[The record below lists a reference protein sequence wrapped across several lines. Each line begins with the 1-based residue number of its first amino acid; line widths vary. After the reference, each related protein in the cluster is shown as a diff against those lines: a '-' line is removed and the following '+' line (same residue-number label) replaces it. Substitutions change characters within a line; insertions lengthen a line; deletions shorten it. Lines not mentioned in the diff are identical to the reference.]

1 VDDRREARSG
11 VLRRPDQS
19 HRGQISEALSIRST
33 LSKRRAG
40 HVVALAA
47 YGLLAVALV
56 DHGISI
62 TDNLSGQGTDPY
74 IFLWFLAWWPHVV
87 GAHLSPLMTK
97 LVWYPVGVSLPWVTS
112 IPALSLIFAPL
123 TAVAGAVVTYNILI
137 IAAPALCVWFAYLV
151 CSRLTGH
158 FVASLLGGFL
168 FGFSSYEMAQDTAAL
183 NLSAAF
189 CVPALLLVI
198 LRRLDGS
205 LSRSWTVAYAVLLL
219 TLQFYISIEIFATVF
234 VFGGIAWMFAYLY
247 AAQQRPVLRRLV
259 IDALCAAPVV
269 TAAAAPFLVP
279 MAHTYGLV
287 HLPDAWPYFYTADL
301 LNLVVP
307 SRENLLGGPFWPL
320 SRRFNGGVQEQDI
333 YLGLPLLFLIWHFAR
348 EQGARPYGRLL
359 IACFLV
365 FLLCS
370 FGPRLWI
377 AGHYSVI
384 GLPWMLAVHLPLL
397 NNALPARFALFVSL
411 TAAIIAAL
419 WIARPEEKRA
429 RLALG
434 LVCCVTLLPG
444 AHPWRPIPHSAFFAP
459 GRVEALLGANPRI
472 LILPFAI
479 NGPSGYWQMEND
491 YGFTQTGGYLGFP
504 PAPMQGYK
512 AVGQMFGN
520 DVQPDFV
527 PEFVRFCQATRTQYV
542 VVGPGANP
550 VMVKA
555 IATLDWPVRK
565 TDDVTIFTVP
575 SP

>member
-1 VDDRREARSG
+1 
-11 VLRRPDQS
+11 
-19 HRGQISEALSIRST
+19 
-33 LSKRRAG
+33 
-40 HVVALAA
+40 
-47 YGLLAVALV
+47 
-56 DHGISI
+56 
-62 TDNLSGQGTDPY
+62 
-74 IFLWFLAWWPHVV
+74 
-87 GAHLSPLMTK
+87 M
-97 LVWYPVGVSLPWVTS
+97 
-112 IPALSLIFAPL
+112 
-123 TAVAGAVVTYNILI
+123 
-137 IAAPALCVWFAYLV
+137 
-151 CSRLTGH
+151 
-158 FVASLLGGFL
+158 
-168 FGFSSYEMAQDTAAL
+168 
-183 NLSAAF
+183 
-189 CVPALLLVI
+189 
-198 LRRLDGS
+198 
-205 LSRSWTVAYAVLLL
+205 
-219 TLQFYISIEIFATVF
+219 
-234 VFGGIAWMFAYLY
+234 
-247 AAQQRPVLRRLV
+247 
-259 IDALCAAPVV
+259 
-269 TAAAAPFLVP
+269 
-279 MAHTYGLV
+279 
-287 HLPDAWPYFYTADL
+287 
-301 LNLVVP
+301 
-307 SRENLLGGPFWPL
+307 
-320 SRRFNGGVQEQDI
+320 QEQDI

-348 EQGARPYGRLL
+348 ERGARPYGRLL

-377 AGHYSVI
+377 AGHYSAV

-419 WIARPEEKRA
+419 WIARPEGSRA
-429 RLALG
+429 RLAFG

-444 AHPWRPIPHSAFFAP
+444 SHPWRPIPHSAFFAP

-479 NGPSGYWQMEND
+479 NGPSGLLANGKRLRLYPN
-491 YGFTQTGGYLGFP
+491 GRLPGLS

-575 SP
+575 SR